1 VCTCV
6 HRDECSYVNEYL
18 CLYCVSQKKNPSLCS
33 SCCLTEKFCVPLYHP
48 GKCLYTW
55 SCNDDICRASAV
67 RSTRR
72 SEFVR
77 KNCSAIKVW
86 FRRSTRQ
93 LCLRA
98 SRIEFAKICRRLAE
112 VESDLL
118 SHESLVRFSHG
129 LFRFDRLLLL
139 EP

>member
-1 VCTCV
+1 MSICV
-6 HRDECSYVNEYL
+6 YTVFL
-18 CLYCVSQKKNPSLCS
+18 KKNPSMCS
-33 SCCLTEKFCVPLYHP
+33 SCCLTEKFCVSKKTDKFCVPLYHP